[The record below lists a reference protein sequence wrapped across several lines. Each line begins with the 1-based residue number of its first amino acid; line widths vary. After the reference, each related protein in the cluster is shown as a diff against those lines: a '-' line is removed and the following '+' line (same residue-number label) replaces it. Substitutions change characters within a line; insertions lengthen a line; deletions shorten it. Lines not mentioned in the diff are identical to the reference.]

1 MNRELYIQLK
11 DFEELINKSL
21 KQVDEQVGQ
30 FNESWNTL
38 TNNYEGDGAE
48 ETEEMH
54 LLVVAKLNSYLEQLQ
69 QLGKLVSD
77 ELD

>member
-1 MNRELYIQLK
+1 MNREVYIQLK
-11 DFEELINKSL
+11 DFEDLINKSL
-21 KQVDEQVGQ
+21 KQVDEQMSQ

-38 TNNYEGDGAE
+38 TNEYEGDGAE

-69 QLGKLVSD
+69 LLGKLTAD